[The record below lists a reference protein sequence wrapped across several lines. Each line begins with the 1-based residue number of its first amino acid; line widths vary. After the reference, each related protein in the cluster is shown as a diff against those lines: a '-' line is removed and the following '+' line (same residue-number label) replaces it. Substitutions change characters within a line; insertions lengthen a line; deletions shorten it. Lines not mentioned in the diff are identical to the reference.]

1 MTLRKATNKVRERA
15 QKRSKG
21 LKRFEIWV
29 PDGSQEKVK
38 EYVKKLI
45 KEG

>member
-1 MTLRKATNKVRERA
+1 MPVDNSTRKLKERVE
-15 QKRSKG
+15 KRAKG